1 MTIQNEN
8 PSFTSP
14 ERTNTVRLTIICRP
28 KKRRKP
34 NATTLIYRER
44 VKAVAITLLHSE
56 RPYFASQVD
65 HVHKDFAR
73 IAGVAENSQSAQ
85 LARLLKIKTL
95 AEEAIAEFGSDG
107 PDHNQANEILGKP
120 HYSP

>member
-65 HVHKDFAR
+65 HVHKDFMRRVEYAVHQAILSCVR
-73 IAGVAENSQSAQ
+73 SAEPSG
-85 LARLLKIKTL
+85 RYLK
-95 AEEAIAEFGSDG
+95 
-107 PDHNQANEILGKP
+107 
-120 HYSP
+120 